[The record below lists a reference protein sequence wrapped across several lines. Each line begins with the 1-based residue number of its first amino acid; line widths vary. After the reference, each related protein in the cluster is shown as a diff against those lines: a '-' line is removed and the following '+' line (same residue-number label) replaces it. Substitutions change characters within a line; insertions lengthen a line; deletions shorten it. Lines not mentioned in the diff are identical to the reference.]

1 MRYNNPII
9 SGMNPDPSVCRV
21 GNDFYLVTS
30 TFEYFPGLPLYHST
44 DLVHWEQ
51 IGHVLTRESQLKLP
65 LGNPNCIGIYAPTI
79 RYQEG
84 KFYCVVTNVGGKPGD
99 NFFVTTEDIYGE
111 WSDPVYLDFEGI
123 DPSLFFDEDGKCYYI
138 GTDTGIY
145 ICEIDKV
152 TGKRLGEKH
161 YECWNGTGANNPEGP
176 HLYKINGWYY
186 LLIAEGGTELCH
198 MVTIAR
204 SREIFGPYESCPWN
218 PILTNSRTG
227 LPIKAVGHADFVED
241 IHGNWWSVCLGN
253 RPIAYPFRHIMGRET
268 MLVPVT
274 WENDWPR
281 VGVDGHVPEEVE
293 VEQLAGEPTQ
303 DTGRYVPGSDM
314 EDCFDGEK
322 LHVSWNTVYNPVE
335 GLISLTDKGLCLKG
349 AAASLDKDE
358 YKTLL
363 VRRQE
368 HFDFDATMELS
379 FAPGE
384 REEAGICIYM
394 NNRHHYEA
402 ALTKLEGK
410 QYLILRRQIGTLKA
424 VEAKMPY
431 EGTEVVL
438 RLNGRREAYHFSYST
453 DGSTFTEM
461 GGGESQYLSTEAG
474 GCFTG
479 NFIGLYASGNG
490 KKAEQAAYVKRFT
503 YRAVT
508 DSL

>member
-1 MRYNNPII
+1 MKYTNPII

-21 GNDFYLVTS
+21 GKDFYLVTS

-51 IGHVLTRESQLKLP
+51 IGHVLTKESQLKLP
-65 LGNPNCIGIYAPTI
+65 LGNPNCIGIYAPAL
-79 RYQEG
+79 RYHEG
-84 KFYCVVTNVGGKPGD
+84 KFYCVVTNVGGNPGD

-111 WSDPVYLDFEGI
+111 WSDPVYLDLEGI
-123 DPSLFFDEDGKCYYI
+123 DPSLFFDEDGRCYYT
-138 GTDTGIY
+138 GTDAGIY
-145 ICEIDKV
+145 ICEIDKT

-176 HLYKINGWYY
+176 HLYKKNGWYY

-204 SREIFGPYESCPWN
+204 SREIYGPYEACPWN
-218 PILTNSRTG
+218 PVLTNSRTG
-227 LPIKAVGHADFVED
+227 LPVKAAGHADFVED
-241 IHGNWWSVCLGN
+241 TNGNWWAVCLGN
-253 RPIAYPFRHIMGRET
+253 RPIAYPFRHVMGRET

-281 VGVDGHVPEEVE
+281 MGVDGHVPEEVE
-293 VEQLAGEPTQ
+293 VEQTAGERTP

-314 EDCFDGEK
+314 EDRFDKET

-335 GLISLTDKGLCLKG
+335 GLISLTEKGLCLKG
-349 AAASLDKDE
+349 AAASLDKDD

-368 HFDFDATMELS
+368 HFDFEAEMQLS
-379 FAPGE
+379 FAPEEGD
-384 REEAGICIYM
+384 EAGICIYM

-402 ALTKLEGK
+402 ALTKQDGEK
-410 QYLILRRQIGTLKA
+410 YLILRRQIGKLKA
-424 VEAKMPY
+424 VEAKIPY

-438 RLNGRREAYHFSYST
+438 KLSGRRESYRFSYCA
-453 DGSTFTEM
+453 DGKEFKELGS
-461 GGGESQYLSTEAG
+461 GESQYLSTEAG

-479 NFIGLYASGNG
+479 NFIGLYATGNG
-490 KKAEQAAYVKRFT
+490 KEAERAAYVRGFT
-503 YRAVT
+503 YKAVRVQK
-508 DSL
+508 

>member
-1 MRYNNPII
+1 MKYTNPII
-9 SGMNPDPSVCRV
+9 SGMNPDPSICRV
-21 GNDFYLVTS
+21 GRDFYLVTS
-30 TFEYFPGLPLYHST
+30 TFEYFPGLPVYHST

-65 LGNPNCIGIYAPTI
+65 LGNPNGIGIYAPTL
-79 RYQEG
+79 RYYEG

-99 NFFVTTEDIYGE
+99 NFFVTTEDICGE
-111 WSDPVYLDFEGI
+111 WSEPVYLDFEGI
-123 DPSLFFDEDGKCYYI
+123 DPSLFFDEDGRCYYT
-138 GTDTGIY
+138 GTDTGVY

-152 TGKRLGEKH
+152 TGKRLGEKQ
-161 YECWNGTGANNPEGP
+161 YAWNGTGANNPEGP

-204 SREIFGPYESCPWN
+204 SKAVYGPYEACPWN

-241 IHGNWWSVCLGN
+241 TNGNWWSVCLGN
-253 RPIAYPFRHIMGRET
+253 RPVAYPFRHVMGRET
-268 MLVPVT
+268 MLVPLT
-274 WENDWPR
+274 WENGWPH

-293 VEQLAGEPTQ
+293 VEQFAGEPTP

-314 EDCFDGEK
+314 EDRFDGEK

-335 GLISLTDKGLCLKG
+335 GLIFLTDKGLCLKG
-349 AAASLDKDE
+349 AAASLEKDE

-368 HFDFDATMELS
+368 HFAFEADMLLS

-384 REEAGICIYM
+384 NEEAGICIYM
-394 NNRHHYEA
+394 NNLHHYEA
-402 ALTKLEGK
+402 ALTKQKGI
-410 QYLILRRQIGTLKA
+410 QYLILRRQIGKLKA
-424 VEAKMPY
+424 VEAKIPY

-438 RLNGRREAYHFSYST
+438 KLSGRRESYQFSYSA
-453 DGSTFTEM
+453 DKKVFTEL
-461 GGGESQYLSTEAG
+461 GNGESQYLSTEVG

-490 KKAEQAAYVKRFT
+490 KEAGQAAYVRHFSYK
-503 YRAVT
+503 AVK
-508 DSL
+508 